1 MTRIAKGKQKGELWD
16 RVILE
21 NGLVGYVFQTY
32 VEEVPD
38 VQAQKVELSLDK
50 TTINKGEIIQLNAK
64 VLPEEAVD
72 KKLTYSSNNTK
83 VAIVSSSGKITGI
96 GSGKAT
102 ITAKTSIGVSG
113 SINITVYSPVTDIL
127 LSTDNV
133 VIQVDGSFIIDAE
146 VLPEDADNKK
156 LNYKSEDDRIAKV
169 AEDGKV
175 TGISEGNTNIVVSSD
190 EGNITKTIKVTVT
203 RKLQDGEIVFDEKLQ
218 IDGNEITGLN
228 NKNNTA
234 NELLNKI
241 QTNYT
246 VEVYN
251 KNGEKV
257 SGNSLVGTG
266 STIKIMDNNSLV
278 IEYTLI
284 MYGDVNGD
292 GKINSIDLL
301 VLQRHI
307 LEIEKLGN
315 IYVKAGNVR
324 KNGKAPSSVDCLLIQ
339 RHILGLQNIEQ

>member
-1 MTRIAKGKQKGELWD
+1 M
-16 RVILE
+16 
-21 NGLVGYVFQTY
+21 
-32 VEEVPD
+32 
-38 VQAQKVELSLDK
+38 
-50 TTINKGEIIQLNAK
+50 
-64 VLPEEAVD
+64 
-72 KKLTYSSNNTK
+72 
-83 VAIVSSSGKITGI
+83 
-96 GSGKAT
+96 
-102 ITAKTSIGVSG
+102 
-113 SINITVYSPVTDIL
+113 
-127 LSTDNV
+127 
-133 VIQVDGSFIIDAE
+133 
-146 VLPEDADNKK
+146 PEDADNKK

-169 AEDGKV
+169 NEDGKV

-190 EGNITKTIKVTVT
+190 EGNISKTIKVTVT

-251 KNGEKV
+251 KNGDKIA
-257 SGNSLVGTG
+257 GNILVGTG

-307 LEIEKLGN
+307 LEIEKLSN